1 MENVSKG
8 QKNQETKK
16 IMHMRLI
23 QFLVMIWS
31 VGSFV
36 AFAQEL
42 NSRFMLLSDEKNG
55 IMFFKDECKKNAFS
69 LVFSFSQDLK
79 EASYEGLALV
89 EFSKNFKEDLKANH
103 DGLMYAYLEV
113 QSSQKMGNRQIRVDY
128 VAKKV
133 SDEGGSDTD
142 LDIPEQIEVSVLD
155 EDLKRIFDTS
165 EHHLEAIDTSKKVR
179 TLINANLETSCS
191 P

>member
-1 MENVSKG
+1 
-8 QKNQETKK
+8 
-16 IMHMRLI
+16 MRLI